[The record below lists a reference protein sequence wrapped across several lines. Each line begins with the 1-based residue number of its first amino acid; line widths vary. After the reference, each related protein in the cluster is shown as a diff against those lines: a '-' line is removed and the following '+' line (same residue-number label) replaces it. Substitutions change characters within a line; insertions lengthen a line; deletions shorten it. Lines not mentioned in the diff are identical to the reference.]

1 MLLVLHRHFGLVWF
15 CFISS
20 AILVIMKHKNKFFS
34 VLHLSAAI
42 LLLALHAPASLA
54 QTRQISGN
62 VTGPDSEPVIG
73 ASVFVS
79 GTTTGTSTDSE
90 GNFSLSLPQSAKE
103 LTISCIGYMDKSISL
118 SSSSRYSIMLNID
131 TQLLDEVIFV
141 GYGTMKKKDLTG
153 SLSSLD
159 GSSITKRQTTEI
171 TNALQGQM
179 SGLTVTRSNS
189 APGST
194 ATLRVRG
201 ITSMQESSPLII
213 IDGVPGSLS
222 DVAPGDIQNLT
233 VLKDAASAAIYG
245 SRAAAGVVLVTTK
258 RAKAD
263 EKVKVGFN
271 YSLALDF
278 PTAMPE
284 YTDSKGYMEAMNE
297 LAYNDNPSAGIESV
311 WAREYIDN
319 YTFLHLSNPDLY
331 PDTDWTG
338 LILRK
343 CAPRQNFA
351 LNVTG
356 GTSKLRSKLSL
367 VYDNVDGLY
376 TSKTYTYD
384 KYTVRVNN
392 DFEINKYIS
401 LSADVNMRMAQ
412 TGKPHFSP
420 ASWMRNAAPIYP
432 AIWSDGRPASGK
444 DGANPYAK
452 MMLGGTDDEQSLVG
466 SGKLQLD
473 IRPISGLVISGV
485 FAPKYS
491 EVKTKKFNKAV
502 SYTPYDNPD
511 GMEQFMNSANTTDL
525 YEKRAS
531 TFSYTLQAFANYNK
545 TWGKHH
551 FGAMAGIEE
560 YYNKYENIYASKSN
574 YTTDYYPYL
583 SAGPNDTVVA
593 DNDTPYENAY
603 FSAYGRITYN
613 WDSRYYIQANL
624 RSDASGRFAKAY
636 RWGFF
641 PSVSLGWVISREGF
655 MKSQNVVSL
664 LKLRASY
671 GNLGNERI
679 GNYPYQSTMSF
690 VNPAVFN
697 GSTVV
702 SAQGATNSKLAIENI
717 TWETTTTYDL
727 GLDLNFLSDRLTI
740 SADGY
745 YKNTKDMLIKLDIPT
760 FMGYSAP
767 DQNAGDM
774 HTWGWDLDLGW
785 EDNIG
790 DFSYGI
796 NFNIS
801 DYKSVMGNIGDKL
814 QISGGKIIASGLE
827 YQAWYGYLSDGI
839 FQTTEEVNAA
849 AALTSASVCAGDIRY
864 VDISGASGVPDGI
877 INTTYD
883 RTVIGSSLP
892 RMNFGGNVYLAWK
905 GLDFSL
911 SFQGVGRR
919 DALLNDVMVQPI
931 YSYWGNVQNFVA
943 ASHWSPFNTINE
955 NKKAKYPRYSQTSG
969 TSGQNYA
976 VSDFW
981 IIDGSYFRLKD
992 VTVGYTLP
1000 QKFTKKF
1007 GTETLRFSISL
1018 SDFLTVSHFPKGWDP
1033 EVSSTGYPITKGVVF
1048 SANLKF

>member
-1 MLLVLHRHFGLVWF
+1 
-15 CFISS
+15 
-20 AILVIMKHKNKFFS
+20 MKHKNKFFS
-34 VLHLSAAI
+34 VWHLSAALI
-42 LLLALHAPASLA
+42 LLALHAPASFA
-54 QTRQISGN
+54 QTRHISGN
-62 VTGPDSEPVIG
+62 VTGSDSEPVIG
-73 ASVFVS
+73 ASIFVP
-79 GTTTGTSTDSE
+79 GTATGTSTDSE
-90 GNFSLSLPQSAKE
+90 GNFSMDLPQSAKE
-103 LTISCIGYMDKSISL
+103 LTVSCLGYQDKTVG
-118 SSSSRYSIMLNID
+118 LNNGTHYRIILDID
-131 TQLLDEVIFV
+131 NQLLDEVIFV

-159 GSSITKRQTTEI
+159 GSSITKRQTMEI
-171 TNALQGQM
+171 TNALQGQV

-189 APGST
+189 APGAT
-194 ATLRVRG
+194 ATLRIRG
-201 ITSMQESSPLII
+201 ITSMQESDPLII
-213 IDGVPGSLS
+213 VDGVPGNLA
-222 DVAPGDIQNLT
+222 DVAPGDIQNIT

-263 EKVKVGFN
+263 EKVKVGFT
-271 YSLALDF
+271 YSLALDL

-284 YTDSKGYMEAMNE
+284 YTDAKGYMNAMNE
-297 LAYNDNPSAGIESV
+297 LAYNDNPSAGTESV

-319 YTFLHLSNPDLY
+319 YAFLHKSNQDLY
-331 PDTDWTG
+331 PDTDWTS

-343 CAPRQNFA
+343 CAPRQNFG
-351 LNVTG
+351 LNVSG

-376 TSKTYTYD
+376 SSKTYTYD

-392 DFEINKYIS
+392 DFEINRYIS
-401 LSADVNMRMAQ
+401 LSADVNMRMAKSC
-412 TGKPHFSP
+412 KPYFSP

-432 AIWSDGRPASGK
+432 AMWSDGRIASGK
-444 DGANPYAK
+444 DGNNPYAK
-452 MMLGGTDDEQSLVG
+452 MMYGGTNQEQTLAG

-473 IRPISGLVISGV
+473 IMPVDGLVISGV
-485 FAPKYS
+485 FSPRYNESK
-491 EVKTKKFNKAV
+491 VTKFNKAV
-502 SYTPYDNPD
+502 YYTPYDNPD
-511 GMEQFMNSANTTDL
+511 GLKRSLSNANTTDL
-525 YEKRAS
+525 SEERAS
-531 TFSYTLQAFANYNK
+531 SFSYTLQAFANYSK

-551 FGAMAGIEE
+551 FGVMAGIEE
-560 YYNKYENIYASKSN
+560 YYYSWSNITASKSN
-574 YTTDYYPYL
+574 YVTDYYPYL
-583 SAGPNDTVVA
+583 SAGPNDNVTA
-593 DNDTPYENAY
+593 DNKTPYENAY
-603 FSAYGRITYN
+603 FSAYGRLTYN
-613 WDSRYYIQANL
+613 YDSRYYIQANL
-624 RSDASGRFAKAY
+624 RSDASGRFAKNY

-655 MKSQNVVSL
+655 MKDQNTVSL

-690 VNPAVFN
+690 TNPSVFY
-697 GSTVV
+697 GSTVTA
-702 SAQGATNSKLAIENI
+702 AQGVTNSKLAIEDI

-745 YKNTKDMLIKLDIPT
+745 YKNTRDMLVELDIPT

-785 EDNIG
+785 TDSAG
-790 DFSYGI
+790 DFTYGVS
-796 NFNIS
+796 FNIS
-801 DYKSVMGNIGDKL
+801 DYKSVMGDIGDKL
-814 QISGGKIIASGLE
+814 QIKDGQIIASGLE
-827 YQAWYGYLSDGI
+827 YQAWYGYVSDGI
-839 FQTTEEVNAA
+839 FQTAKEVNDAS
-849 AALTSASVCAGDIRY
+849 ALTSASVCPGDIRY
-864 VDISGASGVPDGI
+864 VDLSGASGMPDGI

-892 RMNFGGNVYLAWK
+892 RLNFGGNVYLAWK
-905 GLDFSL
+905 GIDFSL

-919 DALLNDVMVQPI
+919 DALLDDVMVQPI

-943 ASHWSPFNTINE
+943 KSHWSPFNTINE
-955 NKKAKYPRYSQTSG
+955 NKNAKFPRYSQTSG

-992 VTVGYTLP
+992 VTLGYTLP
-1000 QKFTKKF
+1000 EKITKKF
-1007 GTETLRFSISL
+1007 GTETLRFSVSL

-1033 EVSSTGYPITKGVVF
+1033 EVKSTGYPITKGVVF
-1048 SANLKF
+1048 SANIKF

>member
-1 MLLVLHRHFGLVWF
+1 
-15 CFISS
+15 
-20 AILVIMKHKNKFFS
+20 MKHKNKFFS
-34 VLHLSAAI
+34 VLQLSAA
-42 LLLALHAPASLA
+42 LMLLALHAPASLA
-54 QTRQISGN
+54 QTRHISGN
-62 VTGPDSEPVIG
+62 VTGSDSEPVIG
-73 ASVFVS
+73 ASIFVS

-90 GNFSLSLPQSAKE
+90 GNFSLDLPQSAKE
-103 LTISCIGYMDKSISL
+103 LTVSCLGYRDKTVSL
-118 SSSSRYSIMLNID
+118 NSGTHYRITLDID
-131 TQLLDEVIFV
+131 NQLLDEVIFV

-153 SLSSLD
+153 SLSSLE
-159 GSSITKRQTTEI
+159 GSSITKRQTMEV
-171 TNALQGQM
+171 TNALQGQV

-194 ATLRVRG
+194 ATLRIRG
-201 ITSMQESSPLII
+201 ITSMQESNPLII
-213 IDGVPGSLS
+213 VDGVPGSLA
-222 DVAPGDIQNLT
+222 DVAPGDISNIT

-263 EKVKVGFN
+263 EKIKVGFN
-271 YSLALDF
+271 YSIALDF

-284 YTDSKGYMEAMNE
+284 YTDAKGYMEAMNE

-319 YTFLHLSNPDLY
+319 YGFLHKSNPDLY
-331 PDTDWTG
+331 PDTDWAS

-343 CAPRQNFA
+343 CAPRQNFG
-351 LNVTG
+351 LNVSG
-356 GTSKLRSKLSL
+356 GTAKLRSKLSL

-376 TSKTYTYD
+376 TSKTFTYD

-401 LSADVNMRMAQ
+401 LSADVNMRMAKSC
-412 TGKPHFSP
+412 KPYFSP

-432 AIWSDGRPASGK
+432 AMWSDGRIASGK
-444 DGANPYAK
+444 DGNNPYAK
-452 MMLGGTDDEQSLVG
+452 MMYGGTNREQTLTG

-473 IRPISGLVISGV
+473 IRPVGGLVISGV
-485 FAPKYS
+485 FSPKYN
-491 EVKTKKFNKAV
+491 ENKVTKFNKAV
-502 SYTPYDNPD
+502 YYTPYDNPD
-511 GMEQFMNSANTTDL
+511 GLKRYLSNANTTDL
-525 YEKRAS
+525 DEERAS
-531 TFSYTLQAFANYNK
+531 SFSYTLQAFANYNK
-545 TWGKHH
+545 TWGKHN
-551 FGAMAGIEE
+551 FGVMAGIEE
-560 YYNKYENIYASKSN
+560 YYYSWSNITASKSN
-574 YTTDYYPYL
+574 YVTDYFPYL
-583 SAGPNDTVVA
+583 SAGPNDNVTA
-593 DNDTPYENAY
+593 DNKTPYENAY
-603 FSAYGRITYN
+603 FSAYGRLTYN
-613 WDSRYYIQANL
+613 YDSRYYIQANL
-624 RSDASGRFAKAY
+624 RGDASGRFAKAY
-636 RWGFF
+636 RWGLF

-655 MKSQNVVSL
+655 MKSQDVVSL
-664 LKLRASY
+664 LKIRASY

-690 VNPAVFN
+690 TNPAVFY
-697 GSTVV
+697 GSTVTA
-702 SAQGATNSKLAIENI
+702 AQGVTNSKLAIEDI

-727 GLDLNFLSDRLTI
+727 GIDLNFLSDRLTI

-745 YKNTKDMLIKLDIPT
+745 YKNTRDMLIELDIPT

-785 EDNIG
+785 TDNIG
-790 DFSYGI
+790 DFSYGV

-839 FQTTEEVNAA
+839 FQTAEEVNAA
-849 AALTSASVCAGDIRY
+849 SALTSASVCAGDIRY
-864 VDISGASGVPDGI
+864 IDISGASGMPDGI

-892 RMNFGGNVYLAWK
+892 RLNFGGNVYLAWK

-919 DALLNDVMVQPI
+919 NALLDDVMVQPI
-931 YSYWGNVQNFVA
+931 YSYWGNAQNFVA
-943 ASHWSPFNTINE
+943 KSHWSPFNTVNE
-955 NKKAKYPRYSQTSG
+955 NRKAKYPRYSQTSG

-992 VTVGYTLP
+992 VTLGYTLP
-1000 QKFTKKF
+1000 EKVTRKF
-1007 GTETLRFSISL
+1007 GTEMLRFSVSL

-1033 EVSSTGYPITKGVVF
+1033 EVNSTGYPITKGVVF